1 MSNPEIEK
9 IEVDVKRMISQFM
22 EVNMVAGIQVF
33 VTTKIGSKCF
43 AYCHGDG
50 DWYSR
55 FGYVVEW
62 VEQQK
67 ERARQNVRDEDS
79 EP

>member
-9 IEVDVKRMISQFM
+9 IEADVKRPIAQFM
-22 EVNMVAGIQVF
+22 ETNMVAGVQVF
-33 VTTKIGSKCF
+33 VTTKIGNKCF
-43 AYCHGDG
+43 AYSCGDG

-67 ERARQNVRDEDS
+67 ERARQNIRNEDR